1 MSQRTWTAV
10 DDYISH
16 VLVQPDDAL
25 DAALKASDA
34 AGLPQINVT
43 PAQGKMLYLLALMQD
58 ARAILEIGTLGG
70 YSTIWMARALPPGG
84 RLVTL
89 EADAKHAQVAQAN
102 IDRAGL
108 SDVVD
113 VQHGLALDILPQLAA
128 QGRGPFDLFFI
139 DADKANNLHYFQW
152 ALKLS
157 RRGSLIIVDNVV
169 RNGAVID
176 AVGHDENVQG
186 VRRMN
191 EIIAAE
197 QRVAATAIQTVGAKG
212 YDGFAMALVIGD
224 S

>member
-10 DDYISH
+10 DNYINH
-16 VLVQPDDAL
+16 LLVRHDDVLE
-25 DAALKASDA
+25 AALKASDA

-58 ARAILEIGTLGG
+58 ARAVLEVGTLGG
-70 YSTIWMARALPPGG
+70 YSTIWMARALPAGG
-84 RLVTL
+84 SLVTL
-89 EADAKHAQVAQAN
+89 EADPKHAQVAQAN

-108 SDVVD
+108 GDIVE
-113 VQHGLALDILPQLAA
+113 VQFGLALDLLPQLAA
-128 QGRGPFDLFFI
+128 EGRGPFDLFFI
-139 DADKANNLHYFQW
+139 DADKTNNSHYFQW

-157 RRGSLIIVDNVV
+157 RRGSLIIIDNVV

-176 AVGHDENVQG
+176 AGSQDENVQG

-197 QRVAATAIQTVGAKG
+197 PRVSATAIQTVGAKG
-212 YDGFAMALVIGD
+212 YDGFTMALVVAD
-224 S
+224 